1 MEKDV
6 DFRELAIEEL
16 ESLEK
21 QKQTLEEQIKMMLV
35 PKDPNDSKNIIL
47 EIRAGAGGDK
57 AAIFAG
63 NFFRMYKCFAEKMHW
78 TLHVLDM
85 TEGTAEYQILAVID
99 HYFDLT

>member
-47 EIRAGAGGDK
+47 ESRAGAGGDE

-63 NFFRMYKCFAEKMHW
+63 DFLGCTNALQKRCTGHCMF
-78 TLHVLDM
+78 L
-85 TEGTAEYQILAVID
+85 I
-99 HYFDLT
+99 